1 MSSITKT
8 TIMHY
13 AEPLESK
20 SNTIFK
26 DIVTTLRES
35 HVLLQEVSEDKQ
47 AEDSLD
53 AQVDRFLISYEKDS
67 KIVKKESF
75 DFRQSMQSMLF
86 EAEEDEEE
94 KSDEDKVKKLSVEDL
109 DMEAFVNNVM
119 RLVENYDSLLEVRD
133 TILKRALNFIS
144 KNYKKD
150 AQDTFESTI
159 LDLYGVEIGSSK
171 QDIGDE
177 YFPAP
182 RAGAAGPSGGAG

>member
-1 MSSITKT
+1 MPIITKT
-8 TIMHY
+8 
-13 AEPLESK
+13 
-20 SNTIFK
+20 NTIFK

-35 HVLLQEVSEDKQ
+35 HVLLQESSEAKL

-53 AQVDRFLISYEKDS
+53 AQVDKYLISYEADS
-67 KIVKKESF
+67 KIVKKESY
-75 DFRQSMQSMLF
+75 DFRQSMLF

-150 AQDTFESTI
+150 AQDTFESTM

>member
-1 MSSITKT
+1 MPIITKT
-8 TIMHY
+8 
-13 AEPLESK
+13 
-20 SNTIFK
+20 NTIFK

-35 HVLLQEVSEDKQ
+35 HVLLQESSEDKL

-53 AQVDRFLISYEKDS
+53 AQVDKYLISYEADS
-67 KIVKKESF
+67 KIVKKESY

-86 EAEEDEEE
+86 EAEDDEEDEEE